1 MLSPRRNL
9 SGRRIKSAGALG
21 NTVQKV
27 KNTFGNI
34 VENIKSAPS
43 RILDGI
49 EARDKAEQDYKR
61 QRNTRMIENVFGS
74 VEKYNEFSRKQK

>member
-9 SGRRIKSAGALG
+9 TGRRTKNAGALG
-21 NTVQKV
+21 DTVRKV
-27 KNTFGNI
+27 KDTFGN
-34 VENIKSAPS
+34 VLEKIKSAPS

-61 QRNTRMIENVFGS
+61 ERNTRMIENVFGS
-74 VEKYNEFSRKQK
+74 VEKYNDFSRKQK